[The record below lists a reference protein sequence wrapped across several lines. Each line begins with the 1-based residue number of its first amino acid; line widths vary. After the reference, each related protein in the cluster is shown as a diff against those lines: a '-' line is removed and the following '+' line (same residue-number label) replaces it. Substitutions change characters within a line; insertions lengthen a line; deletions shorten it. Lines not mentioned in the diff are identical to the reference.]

1 MRTPR
6 GARHCSP
13 AAGFFRSASGR
24 QRRIDNCATP
34 SSSFTNSG
42 GSNSVEP
49 AEGIMANDVLDKV
62 DDYKEKIKQEAE
74 ELALK
79 SFPKRVL
86 ELDALIKSE
95 RFSKINLKEI
105 HTDLNIPVPEPIIP
119 NSYDNEQ
126 HVIKKRKFDLLDN
139 DIPGTKVLALP
150 RGTVPCN
157 KHIIEMADLAKP
169 HIRQLVEDTNLLKM
183 WVQFLIPRIED
194 GNNFGVSIQEDTLG
208 EIRNVESDAAAFF
221 DQISRYFMT
230 RGKIISKV
238 AKYPHVDDYR
248 RTVEELDEKEY
259 LSLRLVLCELRNHY
273 STLHDMITKNLEKIK
288 KPRSSNT
295 DTMY

>member
-1 MRTPR
+1 
-6 GARHCSP
+6 
-13 AAGFFRSASGR
+13 
-24 QRRIDNCATP
+24 
-34 SSSFTNSG
+34 
-42 GSNSVEP
+42 
-49 AEGIMANDVLDKV
+49 MANDVVEKV
-62 DDYKEKIKQEAE
+62 NDYKSKMKHDAE
-74 ELALK
+74 ELVLH
-79 SFPKRVL
+79 SFPKKVI

-95 RFSKINLKEI
+95 KFSRTNLHEV
-105 HTDLNIPVPEPIIP
+105 HVELNIPVPEPAL
-119 NSYDNEQ
+119 NNCHDNDQ
-126 HVIKKRKFDLLDN
+126 NVPKKRKFDHIDN
-139 DIPGTKVLALP
+139 DISGTKVLVLP
-150 RGTVPCN
+150 CGTVPCN
-157 KHIIEMADLAKP
+157 KHIVELADLTKP

-183 WVQFLIPRIED
+183 WIQFLIPRIED

-248 RTVEELDEKEY
+248 RTVQELDEKEF

-288 KPRSSNT
+288 KPRSSNA
-295 DTMY
+295 DSMY